1 MSAASHREEGRCRW
15 KVEYN
20 ISNTNNNNKILC
32 NTNISYN
39 ERDKFNSV
47 RAEIVN
53 LVSIILQVSI
63 IRPMPSARVRKRG
76 FLFEEYS
83 GLQ

>member
-1 MSAASHREEGRCRW
+1 MSAANHREEGRCRR

-32 NTNISYN
+32 NTNISYD
-39 ERDKFNSV
+39 ERNKFNSV

-53 LVSIILQVSI
+53 L
-63 IRPMPSARVRKRG
+63 ATT
-76 FLFEEYS
+76 
-83 GLQ
+83 